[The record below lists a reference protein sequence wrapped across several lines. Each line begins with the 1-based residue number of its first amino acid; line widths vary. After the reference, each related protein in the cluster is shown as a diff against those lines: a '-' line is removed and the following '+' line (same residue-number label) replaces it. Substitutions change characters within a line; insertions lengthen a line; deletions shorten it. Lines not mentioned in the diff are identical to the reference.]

1 MRLIKS
7 AHDISEGGVLSA
19 VAECCIINAENQ
31 MGAKVNIPVKSR
43 DDFSFFS
50 ESQSRIVVSIEEK
63 SKKDFENLLNKKEQ
77 YYILIGRTGG
87 NSLRVNEK
95 LEIDVDKLADIYFN
109 TISRIMNA

>member
-1 MRLIKS
+1 MIKS
-7 AHDISEGGVLSA
+7 AHDVSEGGVISA
-19 VAECCIINAENQ
+19 VAECCDINTENK
-31 MGAKVNIPVKSR
+31 MGAEVNIPVKSR

-50 ESQSRIVVSIEEK
+50 ESQSRLVVSIDEK
-63 SKKDFENLLNKKEQ
+63 YKTDFENLLNKKKQ

-95 LEIDVDKLADIYFN
+95 LEIDVDKLADIYYN